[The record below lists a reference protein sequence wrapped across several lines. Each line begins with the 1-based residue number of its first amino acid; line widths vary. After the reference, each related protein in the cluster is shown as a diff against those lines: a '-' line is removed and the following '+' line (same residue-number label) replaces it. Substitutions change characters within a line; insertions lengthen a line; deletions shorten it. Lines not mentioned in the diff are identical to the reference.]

1 MIKMIAFDLD
11 GTICDS
17 IPMCVE
23 AFCEAVS
30 PYTDHELTDKEV
42 IDTFGL
48 NEIGMVKAVV
58 KENWELALQDF
69 YHNYKK
75 LHYTCEKS
83 FPGIREL
90 FDFLHDNHIPVPV
103 VLVTGKDK
111 KSCNI
116 TLEKLKLKESFS
128 EIRTGSEKKPNK
140 ADCISTLLQKYN
152 IKTDE
157 FYYIG
162 DTVSD
167 VIACKAIGVTC
178 LSAAWAELTNVEE
191 LQKLNSPYVF
201 ESIDQLRKFLGAA
214 IYGHTQ

>member
-1 MIKMIAFDLD
+1 MRR
-11 GTICDS
+11 
-17 IPMCVE
+17 
-23 AFCEAVS
+23 
-30 PYTDHELTDKEV
+30 YQLTDKEV

-58 KENWELALQDF
+58 KKNWELALQDF
-69 YHNYKK
+69 YRNYKK
-75 LHYTCEKS
+75 LHYMCEKP
-83 FPGIREL
+83 FPGIRKL
-90 FDFLHDNHIPVPV
+90 LDFLQDNHIPV
-103 VLVTGKDK
+103 VLVTGKGK
-111 KSCNI
+111 KSCDI

-128 EIRTGSEKKPNK
+128 EICTGSEKKPNK

-167 VIACKAIGVTC
+167 VIVCKTIGVTC

-191 LQKLNSPYVF
+191 LQKVNSPYVF
-201 ESIDQLRKFLGAA
+201 ESIDQLEKFLGTT
-214 IYGHTQ
+214 IYS